1 MPKFVLWSITMMTL
15 RCLRAPSVLG
25 SSGRSS
31 SQPGM
36 SMTTAF
42 SEPCP
47 AVLAYRILTCCPAEG
62 LSTSSSAFAGPVSQS
77 QLMLLSCSPFPLESF
92 WKRSSRPGSSPPSAT
107 PGVSTPAG
115 SISRSTWSSLL
126 WPMSGSSPHTLVM
139 YVPSGFLR
147 SSSARDRGSIDRLG
161 PVPAALFQPA
171 VRFQFR
177 IPE

>member
-1 MPKFVLWSITMMTL
+1 MVDNHDDPTMPASTFRAWFIGTIFVAAGYVDDHHVLRTL
-15 RCLRAPSVLG
+15 
-25 SSGRSS
+25 
-31 SQPGM
+31 PGG
-36 SMTTAF
+36 
-42 SEPCP
+42 PGIH
-47 AVLAYRILTCCPAEG
+47 ILTCCPVEG
-62 LSTSSSAFAGPVSQS
+62 LSTSSSAFVGPVSQS

-92 WKRSSRPGSSPPSAT
+92 WKRPSRPGSSPPSAT

-126 WPMSGSSPHTLVM
+126 WQMSGSLPHTLAM
-139 YVPSGFLR
+139 YVSSGFLR
-147 SSSARDRGSIDRLG
+147 SSSARDRGSVDRLG